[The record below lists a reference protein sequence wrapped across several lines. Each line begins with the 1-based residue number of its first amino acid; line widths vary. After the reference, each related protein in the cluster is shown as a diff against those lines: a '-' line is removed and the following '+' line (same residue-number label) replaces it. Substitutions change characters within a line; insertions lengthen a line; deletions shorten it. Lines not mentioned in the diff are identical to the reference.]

1 MSCRARLSKLQ
12 SRRRRGRM
20 TGGRKG
26 RTFYNVCSCR
36 RARARARQRRRQ
48 LQQHETMS
56 PLETPSPMQLVP
68 SFPAAL
74 SEWLILPSWSTSA
87 LQWEWRKDKPPHG
100 TFFSRASSSFP
111 STLLSLF
118 FSSCLDRF
126 RAGWNCDYEERE
138 GFPPFIPLS
147 RRSGVIAN

>member
-1 MSCRARLSKLQ
+1 MCVHAAADG
-12 SRRRRGRM
+12 RRRR
-20 TGGRKG
+20 
-26 RTFYNVCSCR
+26 
-36 RARARARQRRRQ
+36 
-48 LQQHETMS
+48 QHETMS
-56 PLETPSPMQLVP
+56 PPSPPPPTSIVAPMQLMP
-68 SFPAAL
+68 SF
-74 SEWLILPSWSTSA
+74 LPSFLPRTFRVADLGFGGRMHCSGRRG
-87 LQWEWRKDKPPHG
+87 ERKEGRRKDKPPHG